1 MQLATCYSSFS
12 SKSMCKTITVDGE
25 QKGVRGGRQ
34 AYIKQS
40 VILNYQVCRDKTQW
54 MLRPHSLPAN
64 VTATLLPPI
73 GWMDSASVVGCVW
86 EAEVQRDV
94 LACPL
99 VSPTTPLPPPL
110 PTRQRLTGGLSGA
123 GTKMDGRVGG
133 RPGMWWRSLIA
144 GFQVHTKTTLLQ
156 YYEHFHAVTN

>member
-1 MQLATCYSSFS
+1 
-12 SKSMCKTITVDGE
+12 MCKTITVDGE

-110 PTRQRLTGGLSGA
+110 PTRQRLTGACQEQEQRWTGGWAGDPVCGGA
-123 GTKMDGRVGG
+123 R
-133 RPGMWWRSLIA
+133 
-144 GFQVHTKTTLLQ
+144 
-156 YYEHFHAVTN
+156 